1 MSYHDIIRQMITN
14 FYTFRT
20 NLFPLVDSSPEKGG
34 MYKIGFLSSFEFMWK
49 ICGVYSKDITQY
61 GKKADFRSGESQRGN
76 IYFVNS
82 QK

>member
-1 MSYHDIIRQMITN
+1 MITN

-20 NLFPLVDSSPEKGG
+20 NLFPFVDTSPEKGG

-61 GKKADFRSGESQRGN
+61 GKKADFRGSESQ
-76 IYFVNS
+76 
-82 QK
+82 

>member
-1 MSYHDIIRQMITN
+1 MSYHDIIIGQMITN

-20 NLFPLVDSSPEKGG
+20 NLFPVVDSSPEKGG

-61 GKKADFRSGESQRGN
+61 GKKADFRGSESQ
-76 IYFVNS
+76 
-82 QK
+82 

>member
-1 MSYHDIIRQMITN
+1 
-14 FYTFRT
+14 
-20 NLFPLVDSSPEKGG
+20 
-34 MYKIGFLSSFEFMWK
+34 MYKIGFLSSFKFMWK

-61 GKKADFRSGESQRGN
+61 GKKADFRGGESQRGN